1 MASAVSNARSDTSDT
16 VAKIVP
22 LPAKAPERLVGV
34 GFRCWLAGLATGD
47 IKCWEDAWNSFSGM
61 LGPEQAKALLLD
73 LSKFVRAVKANA
85 QRNIEV
91 SPTGCRSFC
100 RDECLA
106 ISIIAA
112 CQHNERQALT
122 ASAAALIGSDDI
134 GDTLNG
140 AQALAAA
147 LRQANQMLCP
157 ESVCPATCALR
168 AQRRRLM

>member
-1 MASAVSNARSDTSDT
+1 MASAVSNARSDTSNT
-16 VAKIVP
+16 TAKIVP

-147 LRQANQMLCP
+147 LRQANQLLCP